1 MGSSSPRR
9 RPLHALWPTET
20 LDLPH
25 GLSLAPRFKLLLTL
39 FRTDPA
45 VRPIDE
51 WKLKQ
56 ALLSFLRSSLS
67 FPLPDHSD
75 DLILRRRPDLHKRR
89 LSDPVADGSLH
100 IRDFA
105 SLRLED
111 IDDPDL
117 LRRRFCEWCSSVKDR
132 LQGIEVNVEGVKFRL
147 TVDAPKVDDF
157 EWMKKSW
164 EDHYASKLLDS
175 RRNSWR
181 GVARR
186 PDTIIVS
193 GVPSRWFAEPRVS
206 SKASMLVTHT
216 IFTALGRI
224 RNLNVAGDDNL
235 GQKADEVT
243 GEVVSG
249 LQCKIWV
256 QFESHEDFCNAM
268 KVLCGR
274 SLQKEGSNLKVDYNL
289 TWDRDGYFQKLQQK
303 PMNSQVQEKV
313 DRLHAVPTHIS
324 KEASRQHVPTHISK
338 EAPRQHAQLT
348 RTDHNGPRPKRF
360 RVSLLYPYGFRQLY
374 LILGNACLSTSIAT
388 YTNGR

>member
-9 RPLHALWPTET
+9 RPLHALRPTET

-67 FPLPDHSD
+67 LPLPDHSD
-75 DLILRRRPDLHKRR
+75 DLVIRRRPDLHKRR

-100 IRDFA
+100 IRDFS

-111 IDDPDL
+111 TDDTDL
-117 LRRRFCEWCSSVKDR
+117 LRRRFSEWCSSVEDR

-147 TVDAPKVDDF
+147 TVDAPKVDNF

-206 SKASMLVTHT
+206 SKASMLVSHT

-235 GQKADEVT
+235 GQKVDEVT
-243 GEVVSG
+243 GSG
-249 LQCKIWV
+249 IWTSV
-256 QFESHEDFCNAM
+256 QDLGSRSSCPGLPSAANFSIES
-268 KVLCGR
+268 
-274 SLQKEGSNLKVDYNL
+274 EGSNLKVDYKL
-289 TWDRDGYFQKLQQK
+289 TWDRDGYFQKLQQR
-303 PMNSQVQEKV
+303 PVNSQVQEKV
-313 DRLHAVPTHIS
+313 DRLHAVPTHIG
-324 KEASRQHVPTHISK
+324 K
-338 EAPRQHAQLT
+338 EAPRQHTQLT

-360 RVSLLYPYGFRQLY
+360 RE
-374 LILGNACLSTSIAT
+374 
-388 YTNGR
+388 